1 MEAAVSNQAE
11 HRRLCDVA
19 ERWLRNAMGCKI
31 VLGGVASC
39 REVPDAIGWSNS
51 YKGGYGSIVVECKR
65 SMSDFYRDRKKKIRT
80 RLDYGEF
87 GQLDDVHPATKT
99 SPPHAAAIAR
109 GVVTVQEEVKRM
121 GDRRYF
127 LCPWEVISVEAVAK
141 HFPDHGLLWLRG
153 RSIYIQREAPA
164 RNDACHAS
172 EVVLLKFA
180 LIHVRDNLLAEGLSV
195 NLRELTKHPVIA
207 DRSGL
212 LDDFERKPLSVKRVN
227 AAVPEPDY
235 KALADMA
242 ARVVL
247 QHINGEHYEM
257 SLAGLYAEL
266 TQHL

>member
-1 MEAAVSNQAE
+1 MKGSAGDPKMSSMSAHHA
-11 HRRLCDVA
+11 LCDVA

-99 SPPHAAAIAR
+99 SPPHQAAIAR
-109 GVVTVQEEVKRM
+109 GVATVQEEVKRM

-127 LCPWEVISVEAVAK
+127 LCPWEVISEDAVAK

-153 RSIYIQREAPA
+153 RSIYVMREAPA
-164 RNDACHAS
+164 RKDACHAS

-180 LIHVRDNLLAEGLSV
+180 LIHVRDNLLTAGLTV

-207 DRSGL
+207 DRTDL
-212 LDDFERKPLSVKRVN
+212 LDGFERRRSNGTEHERDTVLRLSN
-227 AAVPEPDY
+227 
-235 KALADMA
+235 
-242 ARVVL
+242 
-247 QHINGEHYEM
+247 
-257 SLAGLYAEL
+257 
-266 TQHL
+266 